1 MVMQNQADSTLVV
14 LALLAVTG
22 FMVWLVF
29 FTGEG
34 YKGIWED
41 IKSARGIKKERF
53 PVPIFDRSKI
63 DLPRPKKPK
72 LQAITREPI
81 NFNEQ
86 QLRDWASQ
94 LQQSIKDI
102 RKEATEL
109 AKAYNA
115 MPPSLVEDPS
125 KPKRKGKPAAKKTT
139 KKPVAKKTAK
149 KPVKKAAPKRATAVK
164 AKKKTTPKRKG
175 R

>member
-1 MVMQNQADSTLVV
+1 MQNQSDSAFVV
-14 LALLAVTG
+14 LALIAVTG
-22 FMVWLVF
+22 FLVWLVF
-29 FTGEG
+29 FTGDG
-34 YKGIWED
+34 YRGIWED

-86 QLRDWASQ
+86 QLRDWANQ
-94 LQQSIKDI
+94 LQQTIKNV

-109 AKAYNA
+109 ANAYNA
-115 MPPSLVEDPS
+115 MPPSLVEDPR

-139 KKPVAKKTAK
+139 KKPVAKKTSK
-149 KPVKKAAPKRATAVK
+149 KPTKKAAPKRATAVK
-164 AKKKTTPKRKG
+164 PKKKAAPKRKG